1 MANEILVH
9 EVSNKKDFKVATDIN
24 GKATNITA
32 VLHMNG
38 NKGLIDISFKLSN
51 DQITGISA
59 EDQGT
64 LKQMS
69 EIVLRAIKEGKQWQ
83 RDWHKLNSNGQLDI
97 FDQQLGEEI
106 DTTAGTNE
114 SDSSFDFAETAPT
127 TKKGKGKNEK
137 V

>member
-9 EVSNKKDFKVATDIN
+9 EVSNKRDLKIATEIN
-24 GKATNITA
+24 GKATNLTV
-32 VLHMNG
+32 VLDMNG
-38 NKGLIDISFKLSN
+38 NKGLFSLSCKLTN

-64 LKQMS
+64 IAQIGTLILQG
-69 EIVLRAIKEGKQWQ
+69 IKEGKQWQ

-97 FDQQLGEEI
+97 FDQQLGEDP
-106 DTTAGTNE
+106 DTSAGTNE
-114 SDSSFDFAETAPT
+114 SDQSFDFAATAP
-127 TKKGKGKNEK
+127 TKKGKKKNEE